1 MAKTP
6 APMSERRLFVGS
18 GGHRLAA
25 RLDRPHGPIR
35 ACAVL
40 VHCFTCGKDL
50 RVLNVMSRTFTARG
64 LCVLRF
70 DLPGIGES
78 EGDFAGSN
86 YSSSI
91 ADIVAAAEYL
101 EGEIGPVRLVVGHS
115 LGGAAALAAVGM
127 LPSVT
132 AVATIGAPFR
142 ADHIR
147 ALLRSA
153 IDAVERDGAATVAI
167 AGRSFTITKQF
178 LDDLDRADPR
188 AALQELGRPL
198 LVIHAVDDTV
208 VPLDN
213 AFQLFNAARDPKA
226 LVSVEGADHLLSDR
240 TDAAFVAEVIAV
252 WASRYIPPTGGSGG
266 D

>member
-1 MAKTP
+1 MAETR
-6 APMSERRLFVGS
+6 APTSERRLFVGTD
-18 GGHRLAA
+18 GHRLAA
-25 RLDRPHGPIR
+25 RLDRPHGPVL

-50 RVLNVMSRTFTARG
+50 RVLNLMSRAFTARG

-78 EGDFAGSN
+78 EGDFAGTN
-86 YSSSI
+86 YSSNI

-101 EGEIGPVRLVVGHS
+101 EGEVGPVRLVVGHS
-115 LGGAAALAAVGM
+115 LGGAAALVAVGI
-127 LPSVT
+127 LPNVA
-132 AVATIGAPFR
+132 AVATIGAPFH

-147 ALLRSA
+147 GLLQPA
-153 IDAVERDGAATVAI
+153 IDAVERDGSATIAI

-178 LDDLDRADPR
+178 LDDLERADPR
-188 AALQELGRPL
+188 STLQDLGRPL
-198 LVIHAVDDTV
+198 LVIHAVDDRV

-213 AFQLFNAARDPKA
+213 AYQLFNAARDPKA

-252 WASRYIPPTGGSGG
+252 WASRYIPPTGGSG
-266 D
+266 DD